1 MLYAARNDDAL
12 AGTKSDSAT
21 SNRSFAG
28 WLEVNEQLAFDDVEE
43 LVLVRMMMPMELT
56 FDDRKPEQAV
66 VDSDQA
72 AVVPRLDGACESR
85 DVEPLKRL
93 VGKFR
98 FEGVVRIHFCHGTV
112 MP

>member
-1 MLYAARNDDAL
+1 MPWPGRRV
-12 AGTKSDSAT
+12 TVRPAT
-21 SNRSFAG
+21 GPSPVGSS
-28 WLEVNEQLAFDDVEE
+28 EQLAFDDVEE

-72 AVVPRLDGACESR
+72 AVVPRLDGVCESR

-98 FEGVVRIHFCHGTV
+98 FEGVARIHFCHGTV